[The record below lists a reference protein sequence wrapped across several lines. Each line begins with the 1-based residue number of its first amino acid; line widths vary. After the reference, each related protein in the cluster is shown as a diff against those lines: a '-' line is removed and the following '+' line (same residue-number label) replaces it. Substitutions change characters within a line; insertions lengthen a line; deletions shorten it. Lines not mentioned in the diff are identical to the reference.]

1 MLGSSRTNGWYF
13 VYQSGVLLWY
23 TKPAYIKRLTIL
35 IYLLVKVGKLCLLKS
50 ATQFYSGLDGAS
62 FLHKSVAHAFEIE
75 GGVIFVQCIAHPE
88 VYLSATFLETDASV
102 QCAVE

>member
-13 VYQSGVLLWY
+13 VYQSGVSLWY
-23 TKPAYIKRLTIL
+23 TQPVYIKRLTIL

-75 GGVIFVQCIAHPE
+75 GGVIFV
-88 VYLSATFLETDASV
+88 SALRTQKSICPRPFWKLMRPFSV
-102 QCAVE
+102 P

>member
-23 TKPAYIKRLTIL
+23 TQPVYIKRLTIL

-50 ATQFYSGLDGAS
+50 ATQFYSGHQS
-62 FLHKSVAHAFEIE
+62 FLVHA
-75 GGVIFVQCIAHPE
+75 IART
-88 VYLSATFLETDASV
+88 YIIARGNDA
-102 QCAVE
+102 AVL

>member
-23 TKPAYIKRLTIL
+23 TQPVYIKRLTIL

-75 GGVIFVQCIAHPE
+75 GGVILVQCIAHPE
-88 VYLSATFLETDASV
+88 VYLSAAFLDTDASV